1 MRISLIFISKFTHFQ
16 FFNQDSFFV
25 KEILGLFG
33 KNKQENKIEDCK
45 KIALIL
51 KNLIRID
58 SLTCIILNFLS
69 DENFKEFFESFKFL
83 PENENSTVD
92 FPILLIRANNFNNLF
107 EIKDQKILKLIHMNN
122 RIVIFRDFLYSNILA
137 ENQIDELNLAIIS
150 NNNNI
155 LGFLTMTLESKF
167 SRITNLMVE
176 KTKEADYFFTEIF
189 SILKNS
195 NELKR
200 SAFFKE
206 FFTKNLSLK
215 IVEVF
220 FESAKNKNTK
230 LTLLCLDILGFFL
243 FNNPSFLVELLN
255 FREKITQKNFL
266 DMIPLFFEKK
276 IDFFLVSSFLSLFE
290 IPYMCY
296 ISNDYLNMIEKQVL
310 PYFLEHLEKI
320 IETGELNSQ
329 ILFFKFVAELHLNLF
344 KSKREHLIKSVM
356 DNSLLFV
363 YPIIFKLNHQK
374 YFSLSFLEYL
384 AYLLRFLKETE
395 TKKENKFEQ
404 IFDLFFKIY
413 KKSLK
418 RKHSLF
424 YSLCLFIFQI
434 IFQSKI
440 VLILQQFWKSLLK
453 FEIDFSDEE
462 ILIKIESKIRL
473 FNNMPIQQSDFNGP
487 LKNFIQKIEPDS
499 FSDFVLNIKE
509 KSIEINDF
517 KMDDFLAVKNEK
529 FICKN
534 VKANTSGKQE
544 LQNIFFEMQRNKKK
558 NDVLVLPEKKLINSN
573 KSNVQKLETVSSYEN
588 LLVKREEFLD
598 FK

>member
-1 MRISLIFISKFTHFQ
+1 M
-16 FFNQDSFFV
+16 

-51 KNLIRID
+51 KNLIKID

-69 DENFKEFFESFKFL
+69 DENFKEFFESFNFL
-83 PENENSTVD
+83 PENENLTVD
-92 FPILLIRANNFNNLF
+92 FPNLLIRANNFNNLL

-122 RIVIFRDFLYSNILA
+122 RIIICRDFLYSNILA

-155 LGFLTMTLESKF
+155 LGYLTMILESKF

-189 SILKNS
+189 TILKNS

-200 SAFFKE
+200 NAFFKE
-206 FFTKNLSLK
+206 FFAKNLSLK
-215 IVEVF
+215 LVEVF

-230 LTLLCLDILGFFL
+230 LTLLCLDILGFFI

-255 FREKITQKNFL
+255 FRDKITQKNFL
-266 DMIPLFFEKK
+266 EMIPLFFEKE

-296 ISNDYLNMIEKQVL
+296 ISEEYLNMIEKQVL
-310 PYFLEHLEKI
+310 PYFLKHLEKM
-320 IETGELNSQ
+320 IETGELNSR
-329 ILFFKFVAELHLNLF
+329 ISYFKFVAELHLNLF

-384 AYLLRFLKETE
+384 AYFLRFLKETE
-395 TKKENKFEQ
+395 TKKENEFEQ

-434 IFQSKI
+434 IFQFKI
-440 VLILQQFWKSLLK
+440 VLILKQFWKSLLK
-453 FEIDFSDEE
+453 FEIDFSEEE
-462 ILIKIESKIRL
+462 ILIKIENKIRL
-473 FNNMPIQQSDFNGP
+473 LNNMPVKQSDFNGP
-487 LKNFIQKIEPDS
+487 LKNFIQQIGPES
-499 FSDFVLNIKE
+499 FSDFILNIKE
-509 KSIEINDF
+509 KSIEINEF

-529 FICKN
+529 VICKN
-534 VKANTSGKQE
+534 VKAKTSGKQE
-544 LQNIFFEMQRNKKK
+544 LQNLLFEMQRNKKK
-558 NDVLVLPEKKLINSN
+558 NDVLFLPERKLTSLKESII
-573 KSNVQKLETVSSYEN
+573 QKIETASLSEN